1 MLGYV
6 MWEGTMGGQSR
17 REVLGLGG
25 SCGGRAREG
34 TGGGTDIAPRAA
46 GRTDGGA
53 GGGG

>member
-17 REVLGLGG
+17 RKVLGLGG

-34 TGGGTDIAPRAA
+34 TDMAPRAA